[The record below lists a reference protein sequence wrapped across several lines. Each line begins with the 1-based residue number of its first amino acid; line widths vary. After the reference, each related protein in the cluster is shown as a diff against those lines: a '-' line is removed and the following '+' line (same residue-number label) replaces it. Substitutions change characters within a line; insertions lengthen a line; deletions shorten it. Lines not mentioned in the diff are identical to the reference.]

1 MTDDSYI
8 RLLISIESQHN
19 FNVHLFLKRYLKPQ
33 NTETIKQDT
42 NMRNLISISA
52 LAAKYK
58 RENKTL
64 SIGPK
69 LKKKSI
75 ANIFMA

>member
-1 MTDDSYI
+1 
-8 RLLISIESQHN
+8 
-19 FNVHLFLKRYLKPQ
+19 
-33 NTETIKQDT
+33 
-42 NMRNLISISA
+42 MRNLISISA

-69 LKKKSI
+69 LKKTKYSKYLYGI
-75 ANIFMA
+75 NSNVFNYKIKNNAKF

>member
-1 MTDDSYI
+1 
-8 RLLISIESQHN
+8 
-19 FNVHLFLKRYLKPQ
+19 
-33 NTETIKQDT
+33 
-42 NMRNLISISA
+42 MRNLISISA
-52 LAAKYK
+52 LVAKYK

>member
-1 MTDDSYI
+1 
-8 RLLISIESQHN
+8 
-19 FNVHLFLKRYLKPQ
+19 
-33 NTETIKQDT
+33 
-42 NMRNLISISA
+42 MRNLISISA

-64 SIGPK
+64 STGPK
-69 LKKKSI
+69 LEKKKSI

>member
-1 MTDDSYI
+1 
-8 RLLISIESQHN
+8 
-19 FNVHLFLKRYLKPQ
+19 
-33 NTETIKQDT
+33 
-42 NMRNLISISA
+42 MRNLISISA
-52 LAAKYK
+52 LAAKNK

-64 SIGPK
+64 STGPK